1 PEYAYLDT
9 NAFRYFGT
17 AFESAPLADELR
29 DKILIPRSAR
39 LRFSRNWRNPKVRV
53 CCRGRVSGCTKFGF
67 KSRVRMT
74 DSPKRYHLG
83 GVGLVTSCLT
93 TMHSGQPSSETATKC
108 GEVQVAE
115 FSRGSGSLLGRCAT

>member
-1 PEYAYLDT
+1 
-9 NAFRYFGT
+9 
-17 AFESAPLADELR
+17 
-29 DKILIPRSAR
+29 
-39 LRFSRNWRNPKVRV
+39 VRV

-115 FSRGSGSLLGRCAT
+115 FSRGSGSLLGRCAKKDATELWPWLVRHRHVSPRVARCQ